1 MTSHR
6 VNMNPFPASQLVE
19 LEPHVAFLKA
29 EESVILAHADVVPRV
44 EASPPL
50 ADNDVSRFHFLE
62 K

>member
-1 MTSHR
+1 MASHR
-6 VNMNPFPASQLVE
+6 INMDPFPASQLGA
-19 LEPHVAFLKA
+19 LEPHMAFLKA

-50 ADNDVSRFHFLE
+50 ADNDVSWFHFLE